1 MSETQNQFFLTRP
14 ALSTGG
20 RAKSKFL
27 SVSVSVIAVGLAL
40 ADEAK
45 AGISYDVNLAI
56 SAGGGVGSI
65 VGTITTDG
73 KNGVIGV
80 SNIIA
85 WDLTGTGN
93 GGSTLHIGNGPSV
106 VEVGNK
112 TEPFNISLGTPDLTA
127 DANHIY
133 FNFSATDGGFLA
145 FQAGTNLFGGQH
157 YIGFGAT
164 NNSDVYQGFSVVPG
178 SVADSSVIREGESG
192 NQIIASV
199 TPPANVTLSLQRSS
213 TSFQLTWPRGV
224 LLEADRV
231 TGPWTTNAATSPFIV
246 VTPTAPQK
254 FYRVIV
260 R

>member
-1 MSETQNQFFLTRP
+1 MSETQNPFFLTRA

-45 AGISYDVNLAI
+45 AGFSYDVNLAI

-73 KNGVIGV
+73 KNGVIGA
-80 SNIIA
+80 SDIIA

-93 GGSTLHIGNGPSV
+93 GGSTLHIVNGPSV
-106 VEVGNK
+106 VEVGNN
-112 TEPFNISLGTPDLTA
+112 TDPFNVSLGTPDLTA

-133 FNFSATDGGFLA
+133 FNFSATDGGYLA

-157 YIGFGAT
+157 YIGFGAS

-178 SVADSSVIREGESG
+178 SVGDSADIHEGESG

-199 TPPANVTLSLQRSS
+199 TPPAVTLSLQRSS
-213 TSFQLTWPRGV
+213 TSFQLTWLRGV
-224 LLEADRV
+224 LLEADHL

-246 VTPTAPQK
+246 TPTAPQK